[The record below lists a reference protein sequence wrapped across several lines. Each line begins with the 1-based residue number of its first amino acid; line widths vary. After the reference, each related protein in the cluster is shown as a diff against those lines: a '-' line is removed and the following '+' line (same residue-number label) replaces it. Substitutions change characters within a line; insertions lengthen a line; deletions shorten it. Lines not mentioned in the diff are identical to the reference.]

1 MTRTGWLNWLICL
14 ALMAGGMIWLGW
26 GKPVAITGLF
36 VAPGL
41 AVGSLYALGGI
52 GMDGA
57 VSRVGVL
64 NFASGSAG
72 AAGAMTA
79 WQLVQWGWWPPLSW
93 LGCIA
98 VFAGSDPGLW
108 PPDRAAA
115 GLARNRGEGGGNAGV
130 RADPAG
136 AGRLS
141 LAR

>member
-1 MTRTGWLNWLICL
+1 MIEKPSRGNDLAGVGQTGRYHRSVRDGG
-14 ALMAGGMIWLGW
+14 AGGR
-26 GKPVAITGLF
+26 VAVCPWRHRHG
-36 VAPGL
+36 
-41 AVGSLYALGGI
+41 
-52 GMDGA
+52 GA

-64 NFASGSAG
+64 NFASGAAG
-72 AAGAMTA
+72 AAGAVTA

-98 VFAGSDPGLW
+98 VFAGSDAGLW
-108 PPDRAAA
+108 PRDRAAA
-115 GLARNRGEGGGNAGV
+115 GLARNRGESGGNAGV